1 VANNILLGS
10 ATGVLAEDELPVE
23 SIPLQVTMSNL
34 VYKRNWERAEQLALQ
49 LRSRVFSALN
59 LLEGEYHNCL
69 REEEL
74 HKELCEDRI
83 ETGNK
88 MLAALRNKAFKKKL
102 EDIGSL
108 NDFKAAAKKLK
119 SSCAKPDRKFRIF
132 RPISRRS
139 QYVVAIG
146 YTGFWAGFHANFN
159 IHLDKFVPKPP
170 TSSDILKMTK
180 MIQKEQT
187 NISKNLRKLYFVTG
201 KGNRDA
207 MSTTSLNILRLQ
219 EINLQLLSTLCAS
232 VCGITRSILNGNIDG
247 DIKKV
252 GRIDILAGKMARSW
266 AFLTVFA
273 LYVSYLALLPT
284 RVSTFQQVTNNA
296 RRLPFNPK
304 NKKFQIASPKE
315 LWRQGK
321 KYNGKYIQLNGFVR
335 NITKRRTK
343 GGMFLNIF
351 EVYQPSVEEF
361 VKVVVIFE
369 EMNRR
374 GLVNTASVQLY
385 GTWRQKSK
393 IANIPVFQLER
404 LKTFELKNRYG
415 FNYILEKIRP
425 WFDYFPN
432 SYHAYWSV
440 RPQKAKS
447 NIEGPLTGAGE
458 LVFIEPF
465 SSLTGDR

>member
-10 ATGVLAEDELPVE
+10 TTGVLAEDNLPIE

-34 VYKRNWERAEQLALQ
+34 IYKRNWERAEQLALQ

-69 REEEL
+69 RKEEL
-74 HKELCEDRI
+74 HKELCEDII

-88 MLAALRNKAFKKKL
+88 MLTALRNKAFKKKL

-108 NDFKAAAKKLK
+108 NEFKGTAKKLK
-119 SSCAKPDRKFRIF
+119 SSCAKPDRKSRIF
-132 RPISRRS
+132 RPISLRS
-139 QYVVAIG
+139 QYIVAIG

-159 IHLDKFVPKPP
+159 IHFDKFVPKPP

-180 MIQKEQT
+180 VIQKEQT
-187 NISKNLRKLYFVTG
+187 NISKNLRKLYSVTG

-207 MSTTSLNILRLQ
+207 MSTTSLNILRSQ

-232 VCGITRSILNGNIDG
+232 VCGISRSILNGNIDC
-247 DIKKV
+247 DIKKM
-252 GRIDILAGKMARSW
+252 GRVDILAGKMARSW
-266 AFLTVFA
+266 ALLTVFA

-284 RVSTFQQVTNNA
+284 RDSTFQQITNTA

-315 LWRQGK
+315 LWTQGK

-351 EVYQPSVEEF
+351 EVYQPSDEEF

-440 RPQKAKS
+440 RPQKAQS
-447 NIEGPLTGAGE
+447 DVERPLTGAGE

-465 SSLTGDR
+465 SSLPGGR